1 MSRTHEWAK
10 RWDILFNKRNK
21 FHISK
26 ESYVLFCLLPHNNR
40 AINCKAF
47 HDSGENINETLFYI
61 IIVFIC
67 TCNKWELELIKINET
82 LRCISILYKWSLF
95 APPRPALPDLLYFF
109 LRGGEGG
116 GGGGEKRSDHIK
128 RWAIMPIIMLGIRFN
143 VVFLYSSY

>member
-95 APPRPALPDLLYFF
+95 APPARPFRIYYLFF
-109 LRGGEGG
+109 WE
-116 GGGGEKRSDHIK
+116 GGGEKRSDHIK
-128 RWAIMPIIMLGIRFN
+128 RWAIMSIIMLGIRFN

>member
-109 LRGGEGG
+109 LRGGGG
-116 GGGGEKRSDHIK
+116 GGGMLPC
-128 RWAIMPIIMLGIRFN
+128 WA
-143 VVFLYSSY
+143 SYEFRLLFSNRLNLSNRTEHAWLQQ